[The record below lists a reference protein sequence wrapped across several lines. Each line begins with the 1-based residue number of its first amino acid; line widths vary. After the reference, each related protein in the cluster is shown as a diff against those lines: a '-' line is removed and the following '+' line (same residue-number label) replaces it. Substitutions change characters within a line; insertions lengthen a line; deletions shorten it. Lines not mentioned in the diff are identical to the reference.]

1 MVSGSHRLTYNYEML
16 VNSNNVAQT
25 LKLSIK
31 ADFVLLLFGLVMS
44 VLGGPAFAIDYFEIT
59 KPKFIPVKVG
69 LIGGRDTEVVAVK
82 KIFRENL
89 EKVLYFQIID
99 GTREEFAQSEEVFF
113 QLEIILKKKL
123 DQLEFNLWTKGE
135 DLPVTQ
141 NSLPLKGG
149 VDNFRKIGL
158 FLTDWFVLKTLNFKG
173 VTASKIAYTAQ
184 KINRRKNI
192 MLSSYD
198 GTVQKRF
205 SYNLGSNNLASW
217 SFDNKNILYTTF
229 TRSSVQLTIQP
240 SIRLRAKI
248 LSFPSVFQ
256 PLGASWRMDG
266 ESILLTLM
274 KKGNSDIYSY
284 NLADAKLEKI
294 FAWKSLE
301 TSPQMSPDGKKIAF
315 VSDSA
320 RLNRPQIYVHNIL
333 THKTERVTFRGNYN
347 SSPKWSPDGSQLIY
361 ERQVKGV
368 FQLFKYTLLT
378 RKHVQLTFG
387 RYDSEKPDWS
397 PNGKQIV
404 FSAKKK
410 KVSKLYYIS
419 AFGGRS
425 IRVTTNANNITETNP
440 VWSK

>member
-1 MVSGSHRLTYNYEML
+1 MCSTGGSAL
-16 VNSNNVAQT
+16 
-25 LKLSIK
+25 
-31 ADFVLLLFGLVMS
+31 
-44 VLGGPAFAIDYFEIT
+44 AIDYFEIT
-59 KPKFIPVKVG
+59 NPKFVPVKVG
-69 LIGGRDTEVVAVK
+69 LIEGAGSEVKAIQKVFKA
-82 KIFRENL
+82 NL

-99 GTREEFAQSEEVFF
+99 GTKAEFLKSEEVVFRLELLLKKNPD
-113 QLEIILKKKL
+113 QLEIT
-123 DQLEFNLWTKGE
+123 LWTQGE
-135 DLPVTQ
+135 ESPVAQ
-141 NSLPLKGG
+141 KLLPLEEAE
-149 VDNFRKIGL
+149 NLRKTGL
-158 FLTDWFVLKTLNFKG
+158 LLADWFVGKTLNFNG
-173 VTASKIAYTAQ
+173 VSGSKIAYTSQ
-184 KINRRKNI
+184 KTNRRKNI

-248 LSFPSVFQ
+248 LSFPSGFQ
-256 PLGASWRMDG
+256 PLGASWRKDG
-266 ESILLTLM
+266 KSILLTLM
-274 KKGNSDIYSY
+274 NKGNSDIYSY
-284 NLADAKLEKI
+284 NLADSKLEKI

-301 TSPQMSPDGKKIAF
+301 TSPQMSQDGQKIAF

-320 RLNRPQIYVHNIL
+320 RPRRPQIYVHNML
-333 THKTERVTFRGNYN
+333 TNKTERVTFRGSYN
-347 SSPKWSPDGSQLIY
+347 SSPKWSPDGSQLVY
-361 ERQVKGV
+361 ERQIKGV

-378 RKHVQLTFG
+378 RRHLQLTFG

-410 KVSKLYYIS
+410 NVSKLYYIS

-425 IRVTTNANNITETNP
+425 IRVTTNANDIAETNP

>member
-1 MVSGSHRLTYNYEML
+1 MCATGGSAL
-16 VNSNNVAQT
+16 
-25 LKLSIK
+25 
-31 ADFVLLLFGLVMS
+31 
-44 VLGGPAFAIDYFEIT
+44 AIDYFEIT
-59 KPKFIPVKVG
+59 NPKFVPVKVG
-69 LIGGRDTEVVAVK
+69 MIEGAGSEVTAVQK
-82 KIFRENL
+82 VFKANL

-99 GTREEFAQSEEVFF
+99 GTKTEFLKSEEVVFRLELLLKKNPD
-113 QLEIILKKKL
+113 QLEIT
-123 DQLEFNLWTKGE
+123 LWTQGE
-135 DLPVTQ
+135 ESPVAQ
-141 NSLPLKGG
+141 KLLPLEEAE
-149 VDNFRKIGL
+149 NLRKTGL
-158 FLTDWFVLKTLNFKG
+158 LLADWFVGKTLNFKG
-173 VTASKIAYTAQ
+173 VSGSKIAYTSQ
-184 KINRRKNI
+184 KTNRRKNI

-248 LSFPSVFQ
+248 LTFPSGFQ
-256 PLGASWRMDG
+256 PLGASWRKDG
-266 ESILLTLM
+266 KSILLTLM
-274 KKGNSDIYSY
+274 KKGNSDIFSY

-301 TSPQMSPDGKKIAF
+301 TSPQMSPDGQKIAF

-320 RLNRPQIYVHNIL
+320 RPRRPQIYVHNML
-333 THKTERVTFRGNYN
+333 SHKTERVTFRGSYN
-347 SSPKWSPDGSQLIY
+347 SSPKWSPDGSQLVY

-378 RKHVQLTFG
+378 RRHLQLTFG
-387 RYDSEKPDWS
+387 RYDAEKPDWS

-410 KVSKLYYIS
+410 KMAKLYYIS

-425 IRVTTNANNITETNP
+425 IRVTTNANDIAETNP

>member
-1 MVSGSHRLTYNYEML
+1 MKPKNGDQATILRIKAGFVFLLLGLIMSVSGGSAH
-16 VNSNNVAQT
+16 
-25 LKLSIK
+25 
-31 ADFVLLLFGLVMS
+31 
-44 VLGGPAFAIDYFEIT
+44 AIDYFEIT
-59 KPKFIPVKVG
+59 NPKFVPIKVG
-69 LIGGRDTEVVAVK
+69 LIEETGTEAAAVQK
-82 KIFRENL
+82 VFKDNL
-89 EKVLYFQIID
+89 RKVQYFQIIN
-99 GTREEFAQSEEVFF
+99 GTKAEFAQSEEVVFR
-113 QLEIILKKKL
+113 LELLLKKNPDK
-123 DQLEFNLWTKGE
+123 LEFTLWRQGE
-135 DLPVTQ
+135 ESPVAQ
-141 NSLPLKGG
+141 KLLPLEEA
-149 VDNFRKIGL
+149 DNLRQTGL
-158 FLTDWFVLKTLNFKG
+158 LLADWFVEKTLNFKG
-173 VTASKIAYTAQ
+173 VSGSKIAYTSQ
-184 KINRRKNI
+184 KTNQRKNI

-248 LSFPSVFQ
+248 LAFPPGFQ
-256 PLGASWRMDG
+256 PLGASWRKDG
-266 ESILLTLM
+266 KSILLTLM
-274 KKGNSDIYSY
+274 KKGNSDIFSY
-284 NLADAKLEKI
+284 NLADAKLERI

-301 TSPQMSPDGKKIAF
+301 TSPQMSPDGQKIAF

-320 RLNRPQIYVHNIL
+320 RPRRPQIYVHNIL
-333 THKTERVTFRGNYN
+333 SHKTERVTFRGSYN
-347 SSPKWSPDGSQLIY
+347 SSPKWSPDGSQLVY
-361 ERQVKGV
+361 ERQLKGV

-378 RKHVQLTFG
+378 RRHLQLTFG

-410 KVSKLYYIS
+410 NVSKLYYIS

-425 IRVTTNANNITETNP
+425 IRVTTNANNIAETNP

>member
-1 MVSGSHRLTYNYEML
+1 MSVSGGSAH
-16 VNSNNVAQT
+16 
-25 LKLSIK
+25 
-31 ADFVLLLFGLVMS
+31 
-44 VLGGPAFAIDYFEIT
+44 AIDYFEIT
-59 KPKFIPVKVG
+59 NPKFVPVKVG
-69 LIGGRDTEVVAVK
+69 LIEGTGTEAAAVQK
-82 KIFRENL
+82 VFKDNL
-89 EKVLYFQIID
+89 RKVQYFQIIN
-99 GTREEFAQSEEVFF
+99 GTKAEFAQSEEVVFR
-113 QLEIILKKKL
+113 LELLLKKNPDK
-123 DQLEFNLWTKGE
+123 LEFTLWRQGE
-135 DLPVTQ
+135 ESPVAQ
-141 NSLPLKGG
+141 KLLPLEEA
-149 VDNFRKIGL
+149 DNLRQTGL
-158 FLTDWFVLKTLNFKG
+158 LLADWFVEKTLNFKG
-173 VTASKIAYTAQ
+173 VSGSKIAYTAQ
-184 KINRRKNI
+184 KTNQRKNI

-248 LSFPSVFQ
+248 LSFPSGFQ
-256 PLGASWRMDG
+256 PLGASWRKDG
-266 ESILLTLM
+266 KSILLTLM
-274 KKGNSDIYSY
+274 KKGNSDIFSY

-301 TSPQMSPDGKKIAF
+301 TSPQMSPDGQKIAF

-320 RLNRPQIYVHNIL
+320 RPRRPQIYVHNIL
-333 THKTERVTFRGNYN
+333 SHKTERVTFRGSYN
-347 SSPKWSPDGSQLIY
+347 SSPKWSPDGSQLVY
-361 ERQVKGV
+361 ERQLKGV

-378 RKHVQLTFG
+378 RRHLQLTFG

-410 KVSKLYYIS
+410 NVSKLYYIS

-425 IRVTTNANNITETNP
+425 IRVTTNANNIAETNP

>member
-1 MVSGSHRLTYNYEML
+1 ML
-16 VNSNNVAQT
+16 VKPKYGDQAT
-25 LKLSIK
+25 ILSIK
-31 ADFVLLLFGLVMS
+31 AGFVFLLLGLIMS
-44 VLGGPAFAIDYFEIT
+44 VSGGSAHAIDYFEIT
-59 KPKFIPVKVG
+59 NPKFVPVKVG
-69 LIGGRDTEVVAVK
+69 LIEGTGTEAAAVQK
-82 KIFRENL
+82 VFKDNL
-89 EKVLYFQIID
+89 RKVQYFQIIN
-99 GTREEFAQSEEVFF
+99 GTKAEFAQSEEVVFR
-113 QLEIILKKKL
+113 LELLLKKNPDK
-123 DQLEFNLWTKGE
+123 LEFTLWRQGE
-135 DLPVTQ
+135 ESPVAQ
-141 NSLPLKGG
+141 KLLPLEEAE
-149 VDNFRKIGL
+149 NLRQTGL
-158 FLTDWFVLKTLNFKG
+158 LLADWFVEKTLNFKG
-173 VTASKIAYTAQ
+173 VSGSKIAYTAQ
-184 KINRRKNI
+184 KTNQRKNI

-248 LSFPSVFQ
+248 LSFPLGFQ
-256 PLGASWRMDG
+256 PLGASWRKDG
-266 ESILLTLM
+266 KSILLTLM
-274 KKGNSDIYSY
+274 KKGNSDIFSY

-301 TSPQMSPDGKKIAF
+301 TSPQMSPDGQKIAF

-320 RLNRPQIYVHNIL
+320 RPRRPQIYVHNIL
-333 THKTERVTFRGNYN
+333 SHKTERVTFRGSYN
-347 SSPKWSPDGSQLIY
+347 SSPKWSPDGSQLVY
-361 ERQVKGV
+361 ERQLKGV

-378 RKHVQLTFG
+378 RRHLQLTFG

-404 FSAKKK
+404 FSAKKNN
-410 KVSKLYYIS
+410 VSKLYYIS

-425 IRVTTNANNITETNP
+425 IRVTTNANNIAETNP

>member
-1 MVSGSHRLTYNYEML
+1 MCATGGSAL
-16 VNSNNVAQT
+16 
-25 LKLSIK
+25 
-31 ADFVLLLFGLVMS
+31 
-44 VLGGPAFAIDYFEIT
+44 AIDYFEIT
-59 KPKFIPVKVG
+59 NPKFVPVKVG
-69 LIGGRDTEVVAVK
+69 MIEGAGGEVAAVQK
-82 KIFRENL
+82 VFKANL

-99 GTREEFAQSEEVFF
+99 GTKAEFLKSEEVVFRLELLLKKNPD
-113 QLEIILKKKL
+113 QLEIT
-123 DQLEFNLWTKGE
+123 LWTQGE
-135 DLPVTQ
+135 ESAVAQKL
-141 NSLPLKGG
+141 LPLEE
-149 VDNFRKIGL
+149 VENLRKTGL
-158 FLTDWFVLKTLNFKG
+158 LLADWFVGKTLNFKG
-173 VTASKIAYTAQ
+173 ISGSKIAYTSQ
-184 KINRRKNI
+184 KTNRRKNI

-248 LSFPSVFQ
+248 LTFPSGFQ
-256 PLGASWRMDG
+256 PLGASWRKDG
-266 ESILLTLM
+266 KSILLTLM
-274 KKGNSDIYSY
+274 KKGNSDIFSY

-301 TSPQMSPDGKKIAF
+301 TSPQMSPDGQKIAF

-320 RLNRPQIYVHNIL
+320 RPRRPQIYVHNML
-333 THKTERVTFRGNYN
+333 SHKTERVTFRGSYN
-347 SSPKWSPDGSQLIY
+347 SSPKWSPDGSQLVY

-378 RKHVQLTFG
+378 RRHLQLTFG
-387 RYDSEKPDWS
+387 RYDAEKPDWS

-410 KVSKLYYIS
+410 KMAKLYYIS

-425 IRVTTNANNITETNP
+425 IRVTTNANDIAETNP

>member
-1 MVSGSHRLTYNYEML
+1 MCVTGGSAL
-16 VNSNNVAQT
+16 
-25 LKLSIK
+25 
-31 ADFVLLLFGLVMS
+31 
-44 VLGGPAFAIDYFEIT
+44 AIDYFEIT
-59 KPKFIPVKVG
+59 NPKFVPVKVG
-69 LIGGRDTEVVAVK
+69 LIEGAGSEVTAVQK
-82 KIFRENL
+82 VFKANL

-99 GTREEFAQSEEVFF
+99 GTKAEFLKSEEVVFRLELLLKKNPD
-113 QLEIILKKKL
+113 QLEIT
-123 DQLEFNLWTKGE
+123 LWTQGE
-135 DLPVTQ
+135 ESPVAQ
-141 NSLPLKGG
+141 KLLPLEEA
-149 VDNFRKIGL
+149 DNLRKTGL
-158 FLTDWFVLKTLNFKG
+158 LLADWFVGETLNFKG
-173 VTASKIAYTAQ
+173 VSDSKIAYTSQ
-184 KINRRKNI
+184 KTNRRKNI

-198 GTVQKRF
+198 GTLQKRF

-248 LSFPSVFQ
+248 LSFPSGFQ
-256 PLGASWRMDG
+256 PLGASWRKDG
-266 ESILLTLM
+266 KSILLTLM
-274 KKGNSDIYSY
+274 NKGNSDIYSY
-284 NLADAKLEKI
+284 NLADSKLEKI

-301 TSPQMSPDGKKIAF
+301 TSPQMSQDGQKIAF

-320 RLNRPQIYVHNIL
+320 RPRRPQIYVHNML
-333 THKTERVTFRGNYN
+333 TNKTERVTFRGSYN
-347 SSPKWSPDGSQLIY
+347 SSPKWSPDGSQLVY
-361 ERQVKGV
+361 ERQIKGV

-378 RKHVQLTFG
+378 RRHLQLTFG

-410 KVSKLYYIS
+410 NVSKLYYIS

-425 IRVTTNANNITETNP
+425 IRVTTNANDIAETNP

>member
-1 MVSGSHRLTYNYEML
+1 MSGSRRRTSNYEML
-16 VNSNNVAQT
+16 VKPKYGDQAT
-25 LKLSIK
+25 ILSIK
-31 ADFVLLLFGLVMS
+31 AGFVFLLLGLIMS
-44 VLGGPAFAIDYFEIT
+44 VSGGSAHAIDYFEIT
-59 KPKFIPVKVG
+59 NPKFVPVKVG
-69 LIGGRDTEVVAVK
+69 LIEGTGTEAEAVQK
-82 KIFRENL
+82 VFKDNL
-89 EKVLYFQIID
+89 RKVQYFQIIN
-99 GTREEFAQSEEVFF
+99 GTKAEFAQSEEVVFR
-113 QLEIILKKKL
+113 LELLLKKNPDK
-123 DQLEFNLWTKGE
+123 LEFTLWRQGE
-135 DLPVTQ
+135 ESPVAQ
-141 NSLPLKGG
+141 KLLPLEEAE
-149 VDNFRKIGL
+149 NLRQTGL
-158 FLTDWFVLKTLNFKG
+158 LLADWFVEKTLNFKG
-173 VTASKIAYTAQ
+173 VSGSKIAYTAQ
-184 KINRRKNI
+184 KTNQRKNI

-248 LSFPSVFQ
+248 LSFPLGFQ
-256 PLGASWRMDG
+256 PLGASWRKDG
-266 ESILLTLM
+266 KSILLTLM
-274 KKGNSDIYSY
+274 KKGNSDIFSY

-301 TSPQMSPDGKKIAF
+301 TSPQMSPDGQKIAF

-320 RLNRPQIYVHNIL
+320 RPRRPQIYVHNIL
-333 THKTERVTFRGNYN
+333 SHKTERVTFRGSYN
-347 SSPKWSPDGSQLIY
+347 SSPKWSPDGSQLVY
-361 ERQVKGV
+361 ERQLKGV

-378 RKHVQLTFG
+378 RRHLQLTFG

-404 FSAKKK
+404 FSAKKNN
-410 KVSKLYYIS
+410 VSKLYYIS

-425 IRVTTNANNITETNP
+425 IRVTTNANNIAETNP

>member
-1 MVSGSHRLTYNYEML
+1 MCATGGSAL
-16 VNSNNVAQT
+16 
-25 LKLSIK
+25 
-31 ADFVLLLFGLVMS
+31 
-44 VLGGPAFAIDYFEIT
+44 AIDYFEIT
-59 KPKFIPVKVG
+59 NPKFVPVKVG
-69 LIGGRDTEVVAVK
+69 LIEGAGSEVTAVQK
-82 KIFRENL
+82 VFKANL

-99 GTREEFAQSEEVFF
+99 GTKAEFLKSEEVVFRLELLLKKNPD
-113 QLEIILKKKL
+113 QLEIT
-123 DQLEFNLWTKGE
+123 LWTQGE
-135 DLPVTQ
+135 ESPVAQ
-141 NSLPLKGG
+141 KLLPLEEAE
-149 VDNFRKIGL
+149 NLRKTGL
-158 FLTDWFVLKTLNFKG
+158 LLADWFVGKTLNFKG
-173 VTASKIAYTAQ
+173 VSDSKIAYTSQ
-184 KINRRKNI
+184 KTNRRKNI

-248 LSFPSVFQ
+248 LTFPSGFQ
-256 PLGASWRMDG
+256 PLGASWRKDG
-266 ESILLTLM
+266 KSILLTLM
-274 KKGNSDIYSY
+274 KKGNSDIFSY

-301 TSPQMSPDGKKIAF
+301 TSPQMSPDGQKIAF

-320 RLNRPQIYVHNIL
+320 RPRRPQIYVHNML
-333 THKTERVTFRGNYN
+333 SHKTERVTFRGSYN
-347 SSPKWSPDGSQLIY
+347 SSPKWSPDGSQLVY

-378 RKHVQLTFG
+378 RRHLQLTFG
-387 RYDSEKPDWS
+387 RYDAEKPDWS

-410 KVSKLYYIS
+410 KMAKLYYIS

-425 IRVTTNANNITETNP
+425 IRVTTNANDIAETNP

>member
-1 MVSGSHRLTYNYEML
+1 MCVTGGSAL
-16 VNSNNVAQT
+16 
-25 LKLSIK
+25 
-31 ADFVLLLFGLVMS
+31 
-44 VLGGPAFAIDYFEIT
+44 AIDYFEIT
-59 KPKFIPVKVG
+59 NPKFVPVKVG
-69 LIGGRDTEVVAVK
+69 LIEGAGSEVKAIQKVFKA
-82 KIFRENL
+82 NL

-99 GTREEFAQSEEVFF
+99 GTKAEFLKSEEVVFRLELLLKKNPD
-113 QLEIILKKKL
+113 QLEIT
-123 DQLEFNLWTKGE
+123 LWTQGE
-135 DLPVTQ
+135 ESPVAQ
-141 NSLPLKGG
+141 KLLPLEEA
-149 VDNFRKIGL
+149 DNLRKTGL
-158 FLTDWFVLKTLNFKG
+158 LLADWFVGETLNFKG
-173 VTASKIAYTAQ
+173 VSDSKIAYTSQ
-184 KINRRKNI
+184 KTNRRKNI

-198 GTVQKRF
+198 GTLQKRF

-248 LSFPSVFQ
+248 LSFPSGFQ
-256 PLGASWRMDG
+256 PLGASWRKDG
-266 ESILLTLM
+266 KSILLTLM
-274 KKGNSDIYSY
+274 NKGNSDIYSY
-284 NLADAKLEKI
+284 NLADSKLEKI

-301 TSPQMSPDGKKIAF
+301 TSPQMSQDGQKIAF

-320 RLNRPQIYVHNIL
+320 RPRRPQIYVHNML
-333 THKTERVTFRGNYN
+333 TNKTERVTFRGSYN
-347 SSPKWSPDGSQLIY
+347 SSPKWSPDGSQLVY
-361 ERQVKGV
+361 ERQIKGV

-378 RKHVQLTFG
+378 RRHLQLTFG

-410 KVSKLYYIS
+410 NVSKLYYIS

-425 IRVTTNANNITETNP
+425 IRVTTNANDIAETNP

>member
-1 MVSGSHRLTYNYEML
+1 MSVSGGSAH
-16 VNSNNVAQT
+16 
-25 LKLSIK
+25 
-31 ADFVLLLFGLVMS
+31 
-44 VLGGPAFAIDYFEIT
+44 AIDYFEIT
-59 KPKFIPVKVG
+59 NPKFVPVKVG
-69 LIGGRDTEVVAVK
+69 LIEGTGTEAAAVQK
-82 KIFRENL
+82 VFKDNL
-89 EKVLYFQIID
+89 RKVQYFQIIN
-99 GTREEFAQSEEVFF
+99 GTKAEFAQSEEVVFR
-113 QLEIILKKKL
+113 LELLLKKNPDK
-123 DQLEFNLWTKGE
+123 LEFTLWRQGE
-135 DLPVTQ
+135 ESPVAQ
-141 NSLPLKGG
+141 KLLPLEEA
-149 VDNFRKIGL
+149 DNLRQTGL
-158 FLTDWFVLKTLNFKG
+158 LLADWFVEKTLNFKG
-173 VTASKIAYTAQ
+173 VSGSKIAYTSQ
-184 KINRRKNI
+184 KTNQRKNI

-248 LSFPSVFQ
+248 LAFPPGFQ
-256 PLGASWRMDG
+256 PLGASWRKDG
-266 ESILLTLM
+266 KSILLTLM
-274 KKGNSDIYSY
+274 KKGNSDIFSY

-301 TSPQMSPDGKKIAF
+301 TSPQMSPDGQKIAF

-320 RLNRPQIYVHNIL
+320 RPRRPQIYVHNIL
-333 THKTERVTFRGNYN
+333 SHKTERVTFRGSYN
-347 SSPKWSPDGSQLIY
+347 SSPKWSPDGSQLVY
-361 ERQVKGV
+361 ERQLKGV

-378 RKHVQLTFG
+378 RRHLQLTFG

-404 FSAKKK
+404 FSAKKNN
-410 KVSKLYYIS
+410 VSKLYYIS

-425 IRVTTNANNITETNP
+425 IRVTTNANNIAETNP

>member
-1 MVSGSHRLTYNYEML
+1 ML
-16 VNSNNVAQT
+16 VKPKYGDQAT
-25 LKLSIK
+25 ILSIK
-31 ADFVLLLFGLVMS
+31 AGFVFLLLGLIMS
-44 VLGGPAFAIDYFEIT
+44 VSGGSAHAIDYFEIT
-59 KPKFIPVKVG
+59 NPKFVPVKVG
-69 LIGGRDTEVVAVK
+69 LIEGTGTEAEAVQK
-82 KIFRENL
+82 VFKDNL
-89 EKVLYFQIID
+89 RKVQYFQIIN
-99 GTREEFAQSEEVFF
+99 GTKAEFAQSEEVVFR
-113 QLEIILKKKL
+113 LELLLKKNPDK
-123 DQLEFNLWTKGE
+123 LEFTLWRQGE
-135 DLPVTQ
+135 ESPVAQ
-141 NSLPLKGG
+141 KLLPLEEAE
-149 VDNFRKIGL
+149 NLRQTGL
-158 FLTDWFVLKTLNFKG
+158 LLADWFVEKTLNFKG
-173 VTASKIAYTAQ
+173 VSGSKIAYTAQ
-184 KINRRKNI
+184 KTNQRKNI

-248 LSFPSVFQ
+248 LSFPLGFQ
-256 PLGASWRMDG
+256 PLGASWRKDG
-266 ESILLTLM
+266 KSILLTLM
-274 KKGNSDIYSY
+274 KKGNSDIFSY

-301 TSPQMSPDGKKIAF
+301 TSPQMSPDGQKIAF

-320 RLNRPQIYVHNIL
+320 RPRRPQIYVHNIL
-333 THKTERVTFRGNYN
+333 SHKTERVTFRGSYN
-347 SSPKWSPDGSQLIY
+347 SSPKWSPDGSQLVY
-361 ERQVKGV
+361 ERQLKGV

-378 RKHVQLTFG
+378 RRHLQLTFG

-404 FSAKKK
+404 FSAKKNN
-410 KVSKLYYIS
+410 VSKLYYIS

-425 IRVTTNANNITETNP
+425 IRVTTNANNIAETNP

>member
-1 MVSGSHRLTYNYEML
+1 ML
-16 VNSNNVAQT
+16 VKPKYGDQAT
-25 LKLSIK
+25 ILSIK
-31 ADFVLLLFGLVMS
+31 AGFVFLLLGLIMS
-44 VLGGPAFAIDYFEIT
+44 ISGGSAHAIDYFEIT
-59 KPKFIPVKVG
+59 NPKFVPVKVG
-69 LIGGRDTEVVAVK
+69 LIEGTGTEAEAVQK
-82 KIFRENL
+82 VFKDNL
-89 EKVLYFQIID
+89 RKVQYFQIIN
-99 GTREEFAQSEEVFF
+99 GTKAEFAQSEEVVFG
-113 QLEIILKKKL
+113 LELLLTKNPDK
-123 DQLEFNLWTKGE
+123 LEFTLWRQGE
-135 DLPVTQ
+135 ESPVAQ
-141 NSLPLKGG
+141 KLLPLEEAE
-149 VDNFRKIGL
+149 NLRQTGL
-158 FLTDWFVLKTLNFKG
+158 LLADWFVEKTLNFKG
-173 VTASKIAYTAQ
+173 VSGSKIAYTAQ
-184 KINRRKNI
+184 KTNQRKNI

-248 LSFPSVFQ
+248 LSFPLGFQ
-256 PLGASWRMDG
+256 PLGASWRKDG
-266 ESILLTLM
+266 KSILLTLM
-274 KKGNSDIYSY
+274 KKGNSDIFSY

-301 TSPQMSPDGKKIAF
+301 TSPQMSPDGQKIAF

-320 RLNRPQIYVHNIL
+320 RPRRPQIYVHNIL
-333 THKTERVTFRGNYN
+333 SHKTERVTFRGSYN
-347 SSPKWSPDGSQLIY
+347 SSPKWSPDGSQLVY
-361 ERQVKGV
+361 ERQLKGV

-378 RKHVQLTFG
+378 RRHLQLTFG

-404 FSAKKK
+404 FSAKKNN
-410 KVSKLYYIS
+410 VSKLYYIS

-425 IRVTTNANNITETNP
+425 IRVTTNANNIAETNP

>member
-1 MVSGSHRLTYNYEML
+1 MCATGGSAL
-16 VNSNNVAQT
+16 
-25 LKLSIK
+25 
-31 ADFVLLLFGLVMS
+31 
-44 VLGGPAFAIDYFEIT
+44 AIDYFEIT
-59 KPKFIPVKVG
+59 NPKFVPVKVG
-69 LIGGRDTEVVAVK
+69 MIEGAGGEVAAVQK
-82 KIFRENL
+82 VFKANL

-99 GTREEFAQSEEVFF
+99 GTKAEFLKSEEVVFRLELLLKKNPD
-113 QLEIILKKKL
+113 QLEIT
-123 DQLEFNLWTKGE
+123 LWTQGE
-135 DLPVTQ
+135 ESPVAQ
-141 NSLPLKGG
+141 KLLPLEEA
-149 VDNFRKIGL
+149 DNLRKTGL
-158 FLTDWFVLKTLNFKG
+158 LLADWFVGKTLNFNG
-173 VTASKIAYTAQ
+173 VSGSKIAYTSQ
-184 KINRRKNI
+184 KTNRRKNI

-248 LSFPSVFQ
+248 LTFPSGFQ
-256 PLGASWRMDG
+256 PLGASWRKDG
-266 ESILLTLM
+266 KSILLTLM
-274 KKGNSDIYSY
+274 KKGNSDIFSY

-301 TSPQMSPDGKKIAF
+301 TSPQMSPDGQKIAF

-320 RLNRPQIYVHNIL
+320 RPRRPQIYVHNML
-333 THKTERVTFRGNYN
+333 SHKTERVTFRGSYN
-347 SSPKWSPDGSQLIY
+347 SSPKWSPDGSQLVY

-378 RKHVQLTFG
+378 RRHLQLTFG
-387 RYDSEKPDWS
+387 RYDAEKPDWS

-410 KVSKLYYIS
+410 KMAKLYYIS

-425 IRVTTNANNITETNP
+425 IRVTTNANDIAETNP

>member
-1 MVSGSHRLTYNYEML
+1 ML
-16 VNSNNVAQT
+16 VKPKNGNQAVI
-25 LKLSIK
+25 LRVK
-31 ADFVLLLFGLVMS
+31 AGFVFLLFGLIMS
-44 VLGGPAFAIDYFEIT
+44 VPGGSAHAIDYFEIT
-59 KPKFIPVKVG
+59 NPKFVPIKVG
-69 LIGGRDTEVVAVK
+69 LIEGTGTEAEAVQK
-82 KIFRENL
+82 VFKDNL
-89 EKVLYFQIID
+89 RKVQYFQIIN
-99 GTREEFAQSEEVFF
+99 GTKAEFAQSEEVVFR
-113 QLEIILKKKL
+113 LELLLKKNPDK
-123 DQLEFNLWTKGE
+123 LEFTLWRQGE
-135 DLPVTQ
+135 ESPVAQ
-141 NSLPLKGG
+141 KLLPLEEAE
-149 VDNFRKIGL
+149 NLRQTGL
-158 FLTDWFVLKTLNFKG
+158 LLADWFVEKTLNFKG
-173 VTASKIAYTAQ
+173 VSGSKIAYTAQ
-184 KINRRKNI
+184 KTNQRKNI

-248 LSFPSVFQ
+248 LSFPSGFQ
-256 PLGASWRMDG
+256 PLGASWRKDG
-266 ESILLTLM
+266 KSILLTLM
-274 KKGNSDIYSY
+274 NKGNSDIYSY
-284 NLADAKLEKI
+284 NLADSKLEKI

-301 TSPQMSPDGKKIAF
+301 TSPQMSQDGQKIAF

-320 RLNRPQIYVHNIL
+320 RPRRPQIYVHNML
-333 THKTERVTFRGNYN
+333 TNKTERVTFRGSYN
-347 SSPKWSPDGSQLIY
+347 SSPKWSPDGSQLVY
-361 ERQVKGV
+361 ERQIKGV

-378 RKHVQLTFG
+378 RRHLQLTFG

-410 KVSKLYYIS
+410 NVSKLYYIS

-425 IRVTTNANNITETNP
+425 IRVTTNANDIAETNP

>member
-1 MVSGSHRLTYNYEML
+1 MLVKPKNGDQATILRIKAGFVFLLLGLIMSVSGGSAH
-16 VNSNNVAQT
+16 
-25 LKLSIK
+25 
-31 ADFVLLLFGLVMS
+31 
-44 VLGGPAFAIDYFEIT
+44 AIDYFEIT
-59 KPKFIPVKVG
+59 NPKFVPIKVG
-69 LIGGRDTEVVAVK
+69 LIEETGTQAAAVQK
-82 KIFRENL
+82 VFKDNL
-89 EKVLYFQIID
+89 RKVQYFQIIN
-99 GTREEFAQSEEVFF
+99 GTKAEFAQSEEVVFR
-113 QLEIILKKKL
+113 LELLLKKNL
-123 DQLEFNLWTKGE
+123 DKLEFTLWRQGE
-135 DLPVTQ
+135 ESPEAQKL
-141 NSLPLKGG
+141 LPLEEAE
-149 VDNFRKIGL
+149 NLRQTGL
-158 FLTDWFVLKTLNFKG
+158 LLADWFVEKTLNFKG
-173 VTASKIAYTAQ
+173 VSGSKIAYTAQ
-184 KINRRKNI
+184 KTNQRKNI

-248 LSFPSVFQ
+248 LSFPSGFQ
-256 PLGASWRMDG
+256 PLGASWRKDG
-266 ESILLTLM
+266 KSILLTLM
-274 KKGNSDIYSY
+274 KKGNSDIFSY
-284 NLADAKLEKI
+284 NLADARLERI

-301 TSPQMSPDGKKIAF
+301 TSPQMSPDGQKIAF

-320 RLNRPQIYVHNIL
+320 RPRRPQIYVHNIL
-333 THKTERVTFRGNYN
+333 SHKTERVTFRGSYN
-347 SSPKWSPDGSQLIY
+347 SSPKWSPDGSQLVY
-361 ERQVKGV
+361 ERQLKGV

-378 RKHVQLTFG
+378 RRHLQLTFG

-410 KVSKLYYIS
+410 NVSKLYYIS

-425 IRVTTNANNITETNP
+425 IRVTTNANNIAETNP

>member
-1 MVSGSHRLTYNYEML
+1 MSVKSKKDDQVLILFT
-16 VNSNNVAQT
+16 
-25 LKLSIK
+25 K
-31 ADFVLLLFGLVMS
+31 AAFVLLLMGLITSLCVRS
-44 VLGGPAFAIDYFEIT
+44 AVAIDYFEIT
-59 KPKFIPVKVG
+59 SPKFVPVKVG
-69 LIGGRDTEVVAVK
+69 LIKGMETEVAEVQKVFK
-82 KIFRENL
+82 DNL
-89 EKVLYFQIID
+89 EKVLYFQIIE
-99 GTREEFAQSEEVFF
+99 GTKEDFAQSEEVVFLLGMLLNKNPY
-113 QLEIILKKKL
+113 QLEINLWRHDEELPAYQKVIILKETNKL
-123 DQLEFNLWTKGE
+123 RDTGILLA
-135 DLPVTQ
+135 
-141 NSLPLKGG
+141 
-149 VDNFRKIGL
+149 
-158 FLTDWFVLKTLNFKG
+158 DWFVSKTLNFKG
-173 VTASKIAYTAQ
+173 VSKSKIAYTAQ
-184 KINRRKNI
+184 KTNRRKNI

-248 LSFPSVFQ
+248 LSFPSAFQ
-256 PLGASWRMDG
+256 PLGASWRIDG

-284 NLADAKLEKI
+284 NLKNAKLEKI

-301 TSPQMSPDGKKIAF
+301 TSPQMSQDGQKIAF

-320 RLNRPQIYVHNIL
+320 SPNRPQIYVYNL
-333 THKTERVTFRGNYN
+333 LNRKTERVTFRGSYN
-347 SSPKWSPDGSQLIY
+347 SSPKWSPDATQLIY

-368 FQLFKYTLLT
+368 FQLFKYTLHNRRHT
-378 RKHVQLTFG
+378 QLTFG

-404 FSAKKK
+404 FSAKKGN
-410 KVSKLYYIS
+410 VSKLYYIS
-419 AFGGRS
+419 AFGGRT
-425 IRVTTNANNITETNP
+425 IRVTTNDNNIEETNP

>member
-1 MVSGSHRLTYNYEML
+1 MSVSGGSAH
-16 VNSNNVAQT
+16 
-25 LKLSIK
+25 
-31 ADFVLLLFGLVMS
+31 
-44 VLGGPAFAIDYFEIT
+44 AIDYFEIT
-59 KPKFIPVKVG
+59 NPKFVPIKVG
-69 LIGGRDTEVVAVK
+69 LIEGTGTEAEAVQK
-82 KIFRENL
+82 VFKDNL
-89 EKVLYFQIID
+89 RKVQYFQIIN
-99 GTREEFAQSEEVFF
+99 GTKAEFAQSEEVVFR
-113 QLEIILKKKL
+113 LELLLKKNPDK
-123 DQLEFNLWTKGE
+123 LEFTLWRQGE
-135 DLPVTQ
+135 ESPVAQ
-141 NSLPLKGG
+141 KLLPLEEAE
-149 VDNFRKIGL
+149 NLRQTGL
-158 FLTDWFVLKTLNFKG
+158 LLADWFVEKTLNFKG
-173 VTASKIAYTAQ
+173 VSGSKIAYTAQ
-184 KINRRKNI
+184 KTNQRKNI

-248 LSFPSVFQ
+248 LSFPSGFQ
-256 PLGASWRMDG
+256 PLGASWRKDG
-266 ESILLTLM
+266 KSILLTLM
-274 KKGNSDIYSY
+274 KKGNSDIFSY

-301 TSPQMSPDGKKIAF
+301 TSPQMSPDGQKIAF

-320 RLNRPQIYVHNIL
+320 RPRRPQIYVHNIL
-333 THKTERVTFRGNYN
+333 SHKTERVTFRGSYN
-347 SSPKWSPDGSQLIY
+347 SSPKWSPDGSQLVY
-361 ERQVKGV
+361 ERQLKGV

-378 RKHVQLTFG
+378 RRHLQLTFG

-404 FSAKKK
+404 FSAKKNN
-410 KVSKLYYIS
+410 VSKLYYIS

-425 IRVTTNANNITETNP
+425 IRVTTNANNIAETNP

>member
-1 MVSGSHRLTYNYEML
+1 MKPKYGDQATI
-16 VNSNNVAQT
+16 
-25 LKLSIK
+25 LSIK
-31 ADFVLLLFGLVMS
+31 EGFVFLLLGLIMS
-44 VLGGPAFAIDYFEIT
+44 VSGGSAHAIDYFEIT
-59 KPKFIPVKVG
+59 NPKFVPVKVG
-69 LIGGRDTEVVAVK
+69 LIEGTGTEAAAVQK
-82 KIFRENL
+82 VFKDNL
-89 EKVLYFQIID
+89 RKVQYFQIIN
-99 GTREEFAQSEEVFF
+99 GTKAEFAQSEEVVFR
-113 QLEIILKKKL
+113 LELLLKKNPDK
-123 DQLEFNLWTKGE
+123 LEFTLWRQGE
-135 DLPVTQ
+135 ESPVAQ
-141 NSLPLKGG
+141 KLLPLEEAE
-149 VDNFRKIGL
+149 NLRQTGL
-158 FLTDWFVLKTLNFKG
+158 LLADWFVEKTLNFKG
-173 VTASKIAYTAQ
+173 VSGSKIAYTAQ
-184 KINRRKNI
+184 KTNQRKNI

-248 LSFPSVFQ
+248 LSFPLGFQ
-256 PLGASWRMDG
+256 PLGASWRKDG
-266 ESILLTLM
+266 KSILLTLM
-274 KKGNSDIYSY
+274 KKGNSDIFSY

-301 TSPQMSPDGKKIAF
+301 TSPQMSPDGQKIAF

-320 RLNRPQIYVHNIL
+320 RPRRPQIYVHNIL
-333 THKTERVTFRGNYN
+333 SHKTERVTFRGSYN
-347 SSPKWSPDGSQLIY
+347 SSPKWSPDGSQLVY
-361 ERQVKGV
+361 ERQLKGV

-378 RKHVQLTFG
+378 RRHLQLTFG

-404 FSAKKK
+404 FSAKKNN
-410 KVSKLYYIS
+410 VSKLYYIS

-425 IRVTTNANNITETNP
+425 IRVTTNANNIAETNP

>member
-1 MVSGSHRLTYNYEML
+1 MSVSGGSAY
-16 VNSNNVAQT
+16 
-25 LKLSIK
+25 
-31 ADFVLLLFGLVMS
+31 
-44 VLGGPAFAIDYFEIT
+44 AIDYFEIT
-59 KPKFIPVKVG
+59 NPKFVPVKVG
-69 LIGGRDTEVVAVK
+69 LIEGTGTEAAAVQK
-82 KIFRENL
+82 VFKDNL
-89 EKVLYFQIID
+89 RKVQYFQIIN
-99 GTREEFAQSEEVFF
+99 GTKAEFAQSEEVVFR
-113 QLEIILKKKL
+113 LELLLKKNPDK
-123 DQLEFNLWTKGE
+123 LEFTLWRQGE
-135 DLPVTQ
+135 ESPVAQ
-141 NSLPLKGG
+141 KLLPLEEAE
-149 VDNFRKIGL
+149 NLRQTGL
-158 FLTDWFVLKTLNFKG
+158 LLADWFVEKTLNFKG
-173 VTASKIAYTAQ
+173 VSGSKIAYTAQ
-184 KINRRKNI
+184 KTNQRKNI

-248 LSFPSVFQ
+248 LSFPLGFQ
-256 PLGASWRMDG
+256 PLGASWRKDG
-266 ESILLTLM
+266 KSILLTLM
-274 KKGNSDIYSY
+274 KKGNSDIFSY

-301 TSPQMSPDGKKIAF
+301 TSPQMSPDGQKIAF

-320 RLNRPQIYVHNIL
+320 RPRRPQIYVHNIL
-333 THKTERVTFRGNYN
+333 SHKTERVTFRGSYN
-347 SSPKWSPDGSQLIY
+347 SSPKWSPDGSQLVY
-361 ERQVKGV
+361 ERQLKGV

-378 RKHVQLTFG
+378 RRHLQLTFG

-404 FSAKKK
+404 FSAKKNN
-410 KVSKLYYIS
+410 VSKLYYIS

-425 IRVTTNANNITETNP
+425 IRVTTNANNIAETNP

>member
-1 MVSGSHRLTYNYEML
+1 MCATGGSAL
-16 VNSNNVAQT
+16 
-25 LKLSIK
+25 
-31 ADFVLLLFGLVMS
+31 
-44 VLGGPAFAIDYFEIT
+44 AIDYFEIT
-59 KPKFIPVKVG
+59 NPKFVPVKVG
-69 LIGGRDTEVVAVK
+69 MIEGAGSEVTAVQK
-82 KIFRENL
+82 VFKANL

-99 GTREEFAQSEEVFF
+99 GTKAEFLKSEEVVFRLELLLKKNPD
-113 QLEIILKKKL
+113 QLEIT
-123 DQLEFNLWTKGE
+123 LWTQGE
-135 DLPVTQ
+135 ESPLAQ
-141 NSLPLKGG
+141 KLLPLEEAE
-149 VDNFRKIGL
+149 NLRKTGL
-158 FLTDWFVLKTLNFKG
+158 LLADWFVGKTLNFKG
-173 VTASKIAYTAQ
+173 VSGSKIAYTSQ
-184 KINRRKNI
+184 KTNRRKNI

-198 GTVQKRF
+198 GTMQKRF

-248 LSFPSVFQ
+248 LTFPSGFQ
-256 PLGASWRMDG
+256 PLGASWRKDG
-266 ESILLTLM
+266 KSILLTLM
-274 KKGNSDIYSY
+274 KKGNSDIFSY

-301 TSPQMSPDGKKIAF
+301 TSPQMSPDGQKIAF

-320 RLNRPQIYVHNIL
+320 RPRRPQIYVHNML
-333 THKTERVTFRGNYN
+333 SHKTERVTFRGSYN
-347 SSPKWSPDGSQLIY
+347 SSPKWSPDGSQLVY

-378 RKHVQLTFG
+378 RRHLQLTFG
-387 RYDSEKPDWS
+387 RYDAEKPDWS

-410 KVSKLYYIS
+410 KMAKLYYIS

-425 IRVTTNANNITETNP
+425 IRVTTNANDIAETNP

>member
-1 MVSGSHRLTYNYEML
+1 MSVSGGSAH
-16 VNSNNVAQT
+16 
-25 LKLSIK
+25 
-31 ADFVLLLFGLVMS
+31 
-44 VLGGPAFAIDYFEIT
+44 AIDYFEIT
-59 KPKFIPVKVG
+59 NPKFVPVKVG
-69 LIGGRDTEVVAVK
+69 LIEGTGTEAAAVQK
-82 KIFRENL
+82 VFKDNL
-89 EKVLYFQIID
+89 RKVQYFQIIN
-99 GTREEFAQSEEVFF
+99 GTKAEFAQSEEVVFR
-113 QLEIILKKKL
+113 LELLLKKNPDK
-123 DQLEFNLWTKGE
+123 LEFTLWRQGE
-135 DLPVTQ
+135 ESPVAQ
-141 NSLPLKGG
+141 KLLPLEEAE
-149 VDNFRKIGL
+149 NLRQTGL
-158 FLTDWFVLKTLNFKG
+158 LLADWFVEKTLNFKG
-173 VTASKIAYTAQ
+173 VSGSKIAYTAQ
-184 KINRRKNI
+184 KTNQRKNI

-248 LSFPSVFQ
+248 LSFPLGFQ
-256 PLGASWRMDG
+256 PLGASWRKDG
-266 ESILLTLM
+266 KSILLTLM
-274 KKGNSDIYSY
+274 KKGNSDIFSY

-301 TSPQMSPDGKKIAF
+301 TSPQMSPDGQKIAF

-320 RLNRPQIYVHNIL
+320 RPRRPQIYVHNIL
-333 THKTERVTFRGNYN
+333 SHKTERVTFRGSYN
-347 SSPKWSPDGSQLIY
+347 SSPKWSPDGSQLVY
-361 ERQVKGV
+361 ERQLKGV

-378 RKHVQLTFG
+378 RRHLQLTFG

-404 FSAKKK
+404 FSAKKNN
-410 KVSKLYYIS
+410 VSKLYYIS

-425 IRVTTNANNITETNP
+425 IRVTTNANNIAETNP

>member
-1 MVSGSHRLTYNYEML
+1 MCATGGSAL
-16 VNSNNVAQT
+16 
-25 LKLSIK
+25 
-31 ADFVLLLFGLVMS
+31 
-44 VLGGPAFAIDYFEIT
+44 AIDYFEIT
-59 KPKFIPVKVG
+59 NPKFVPVKVG
-69 LIGGRDTEVVAVK
+69 LIEGAGSEVTAVQK
-82 KIFRENL
+82 VFKANL

-99 GTREEFAQSEEVFF
+99 GTKAEFLKSEEVVFRLELLLKKNPD
-113 QLEIILKKKL
+113 QLEIT
-123 DQLEFNLWTKGE
+123 LWTQGE
-135 DLPVTQ
+135 ESAVAQKL
-141 NSLPLKGG
+141 LPLEE
-149 VDNFRKIGL
+149 VENLRKTGL
-158 FLTDWFVLKTLNFKG
+158 LLADWFVGKTLNFNG
-173 VTASKIAYTAQ
+173 VSGSKIAYTSQ
-184 KINRRKNI
+184 KTNRRKNI

-248 LSFPSVFQ
+248 LTFPSGFQ
-256 PLGASWRMDG
+256 PLGASWRKDG
-266 ESILLTLM
+266 KSILLTLM
-274 KKGNSDIYSY
+274 KKGNSDIFSY

-301 TSPQMSPDGKKIAF
+301 TSPQMSPDGQKIAF

-320 RLNRPQIYVHNIL
+320 RPRRPQIYVHNML
-333 THKTERVTFRGNYN
+333 SHKTERVTFRGSYN
-347 SSPKWSPDGSQLIY
+347 SSPKWSPDGSQLVY

-378 RKHVQLTFG
+378 RRHLQLTFG
-387 RYDSEKPDWS
+387 RYDAEKPDWS

-410 KVSKLYYIS
+410 KMAKLYYIS

-425 IRVTTNANNITETNP
+425 IRVTTNANDIAETNP

>member
-1 MVSGSHRLTYNYEML
+1 MKPKYGDQATI
-16 VNSNNVAQT
+16 
-25 LKLSIK
+25 LSIK
-31 ADFVLLLFGLVMS
+31 AGFVFLLLGLIMS
-44 VLGGPAFAIDYFEIT
+44 VSGGSAHAIDYFEIT
-59 KPKFIPVKVG
+59 NPKFVPVKVG
-69 LIGGRDTEVVAVK
+69 LIEGTGTEAEAVQK
-82 KIFRENL
+82 VFKDNL
-89 EKVLYFQIID
+89 RKVQYFQIIN
-99 GTREEFAQSEEVFF
+99 GTKAEFAQSEEVVFR
-113 QLEIILKKKL
+113 LELLLKKNPDK
-123 DQLEFNLWTKGE
+123 LEFTLWRQGE
-135 DLPVTQ
+135 ESPVAQ
-141 NSLPLKGG
+141 KLLPLEEAE
-149 VDNFRKIGL
+149 NLRQTGL
-158 FLTDWFVLKTLNFKG
+158 LLADWFVEKTLNFKG
-173 VTASKIAYTAQ
+173 VSGSKIAYTAQ
-184 KINRRKNI
+184 KTNQRKNI

-248 LSFPSVFQ
+248 LSFPLGFQ
-256 PLGASWRMDG
+256 PLGASWRKDG
-266 ESILLTLM
+266 KSILLTLM
-274 KKGNSDIYSY
+274 KKGNSDIFSY

-301 TSPQMSPDGKKIAF
+301 TSPQMSPDGQKIAF

-320 RLNRPQIYVHNIL
+320 RPRRPQIYVHNIL
-333 THKTERVTFRGNYN
+333 SHKTERVTFRGSYN
-347 SSPKWSPDGSQLIY
+347 SSPKWSPDGSQLVY
-361 ERQVKGV
+361 ERQLKGV

-378 RKHVQLTFG
+378 RRHLQLTFG

-404 FSAKKK
+404 FSAKKNN
-410 KVSKLYYIS
+410 VSKLYYIS

-425 IRVTTNANNITETNP
+425 IRVTTNANNIAETNP

>member
-1 MVSGSHRLTYNYEML
+1 MSVSGGSAH
-16 VNSNNVAQT
+16 
-25 LKLSIK
+25 
-31 ADFVLLLFGLVMS
+31 
-44 VLGGPAFAIDYFEIT
+44 AIDYFEIT
-59 KPKFIPVKVG
+59 NPKFVPIKVG
-69 LIGGRDTEVVAVK
+69 LIEETGTEAAAVQK
-82 KIFRENL
+82 VFKDNL
-89 EKVLYFQIID
+89 RKVQYFQIIN
-99 GTREEFAQSEEVFF
+99 GTKAEFAQSEEVVFR
-113 QLEIILKKKL
+113 LELLLKKNPDK
-123 DQLEFNLWTKGE
+123 LEFTLWRQGE
-135 DLPVTQ
+135 ESPVAQ
-141 NSLPLKGG
+141 KLLPLEEAE
-149 VDNFRKIGL
+149 NLRQTGL
-158 FLTDWFVLKTLNFKG
+158 LLADWFVEKTLNFKG
-173 VTASKIAYTAQ
+173 VSGSKIAYTSQ
-184 KINRRKNI
+184 KTNQRKNI

-248 LSFPSVFQ
+248 LSFPSGFQ
-256 PLGASWRMDG
+256 PLGASWRKDG
-266 ESILLTLM
+266 KSILLTLM
-274 KKGNSDIYSY
+274 KKGNSDIFSY

-301 TSPQMSPDGKKIAF
+301 TSPQMSPDGQKIAF

-320 RLNRPQIYVHNIL
+320 RPRRPQIYVHNIL
-333 THKTERVTFRGNYN
+333 SHKTERVTFRGSYN
-347 SSPKWSPDGSQLIY
+347 SSPKWSPDGSQLVY
-361 ERQVKGV
+361 ERQLKGV

-378 RKHVQLTFG
+378 RRHLQLTFG

-404 FSAKKK
+404 FSAKKNN
-410 KVSKLYYIS
+410 VSKLYYIS

-425 IRVTTNANNITETNP
+425 IRVTTNANNIAETNP

>member
-1 MVSGSHRLTYNYEML
+1 MCSTGGSAL
-16 VNSNNVAQT
+16 
-25 LKLSIK
+25 
-31 ADFVLLLFGLVMS
+31 
-44 VLGGPAFAIDYFEIT
+44 AIDYFEIT
-59 KPKFIPVKVG
+59 NPKFVPVKVG
-69 LIGGRDTEVVAVK
+69 LIEGAGSEVTAVQK
-82 KIFRENL
+82 VFKANL

-99 GTREEFAQSEEVFF
+99 GTKAEFLKSEEVVFRLELLLKKYPD
-113 QLEIILKKKL
+113 QLEIT
-123 DQLEFNLWTKGE
+123 LWTQGE
-135 DLPVTQ
+135 ESAVAQKL
-141 NSLPLKGG
+141 LPLEEAE
-149 VDNFRKIGL
+149 NLRKTGL
-158 FLTDWFVLKTLNFKG
+158 LLADWFVGKTLNFNG
-173 VTASKIAYTAQ
+173 VSGSKIAYTSQ
-184 KINRRKNI
+184 KTNRRKNI

-248 LSFPSVFQ
+248 LTFPSGFQ
-256 PLGASWRMDG
+256 PLGASWRKDG
-266 ESILLTLM
+266 KSILLTLM
-274 KKGNSDIYSY
+274 KKGNSDIFSY

-301 TSPQMSPDGKKIAF
+301 TSPQMSPDGQKIAF

-320 RLNRPQIYVHNIL
+320 RPRRPQIYVHNML
-333 THKTERVTFRGNYN
+333 SHKTERVTFRGSYN
-347 SSPKWSPDGSQLIY
+347 SSPKWSPDGSQLVY

-378 RKHVQLTFG
+378 RRHLQLTFG
-387 RYDSEKPDWS
+387 RYDAEKPDWS

-410 KVSKLYYIS
+410 KMAKLYYIS

-425 IRVTTNANNITETNP
+425 IRVTTNANDIAETNP

>member
-1 MVSGSHRLTYNYEML
+1 MCATGGSAL
-16 VNSNNVAQT
+16 
-25 LKLSIK
+25 
-31 ADFVLLLFGLVMS
+31 
-44 VLGGPAFAIDYFEIT
+44 AIDYFEIT
-59 KPKFIPVKVG
+59 NPKFVPVKVG
-69 LIGGRDTEVVAVK
+69 MIEGAGGEVAAVQK
-82 KIFRENL
+82 VFKANL

-99 GTREEFAQSEEVFF
+99 GTKAEFLKSEEVVFRLELLLKKNPD
-113 QLEIILKKKL
+113 QLEIT
-123 DQLEFNLWTKGE
+123 LWTQGE
-135 DLPVTQ
+135 ESPVAQ
-141 NSLPLKGG
+141 KLLPLEE
-149 VDNFRKIGL
+149 VENLRKTGL
-158 FLTDWFVLKTLNFKG
+158 LLADWFVGKTLNFKG
-173 VTASKIAYTAQ
+173 ISGSKIAYTSQ
-184 KINRRKNI
+184 KTNRRKNI

-248 LSFPSVFQ
+248 LTFPSGFQ
-256 PLGASWRMDG
+256 PLGASWRKDG
-266 ESILLTLM
+266 KSILLTLM
-274 KKGNSDIYSY
+274 KKGNSDIFSY

-301 TSPQMSPDGKKIAF
+301 TSPQMSPDGQKIAF

-320 RLNRPQIYVHNIL
+320 RPRRPQIYVHNML
-333 THKTERVTFRGNYN
+333 SHKTERVTFRGSYN
-347 SSPKWSPDGSQLIY
+347 SSPKWSPDGSQLVY

-378 RKHVQLTFG
+378 RRHLQLTFG
-387 RYDSEKPDWS
+387 RYDAEKPDWS

-410 KVSKLYYIS
+410 KMAKLYYIS

-425 IRVTTNANNITETNP
+425 IRVTTNANDIAETNP